1 MKSILKRKIA
11 LTLLGS
17 AILMTTGGVVLTAYS
32 SKDKNNILENY
43 SKTDDFSKKLNFE
56 LDNLAELYSTN
67 KINKKEYEDRINYI
81 NSMNFVEET
90 LKSENSQYSQ
100 ALNNKNLQISI
111 GAGMT
116 LIGVTGCAVSS
127 VGLGYIQK
135 GLKREKKIKTI
146 ENFIEKLDSEDDLL
160 NENL

>member
-32 SKDKNNILENY
+32 SKAKNNILENY
-43 SKTDDFSKKLNFE
+43 SKMDDFSKKLNSE
-56 LDNLAELYSTN
+56 IDNLYELYSTN
-67 KINKKEYEDRINYI
+67 KINKKEYEDKINYV

-116 LIGVTGCAVSS
+116 LLGVTGCAVSS

>member
-32 SKDKNNILENY
+32 SKDKNNLLENY

-56 LDNLAELYSTN
+56 LDNLVELYSTN

-90 LKSENSQYSQ
+90 LKSEDSQFSQ

-127 VGLGYIQK
+127 IGLGYIQK

-160 NENL
+160 NESL